1 MDTPA
6 ADSSVC
12 KVMRDSCPAVWAAN
26 NLTSL
31 GECEA
36 KLAALPLA
44 EGEEFYMDGNTY
56 LRGIAPLTPA
66 TSASHMPAAPH

>member
-26 NLTSL
+26 DLTSL

-36 KLAALPLA
+36 KLAALPFA
-44 EGEEFYMDGNTY
+44 EGDSAYVDGNTSASP
-56 LRGIAPLTPA
+56 RAQPLT
-66 TSASHMPAAPH
+66 ASLALS